1 MHFHVGS
8 RAGFP
13 FVLVRNSR
21 SSVGVLFHLC
31 RNLLFCAAG
40 LISATLWNQIS
51 RMRALARSI
60 DVKLL
65 FSPRTIEGGGVI
77 AERSLAQSRR
87 GRLFRSGGQS
97 K

>member
-31 RNLLFCAAG
+31 RNLLFFAAG
-40 LISATLWNQIS
+40 LISATRWKQIS

-60 DVKLL
+60 NVKLL
-65 FSPRTIEGGGVI
+65 FSPRTIEGG